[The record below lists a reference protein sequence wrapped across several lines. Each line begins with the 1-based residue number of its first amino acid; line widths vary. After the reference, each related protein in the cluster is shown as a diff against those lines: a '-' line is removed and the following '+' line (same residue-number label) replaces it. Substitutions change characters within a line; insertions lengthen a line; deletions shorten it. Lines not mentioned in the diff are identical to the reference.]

1 MNQHGENMKYEK
13 KKKELLNNERNAFEI
28 ACTLHENERVEVY
41 LDNDEAKMSNVMD
54 ESEEILYT
62 PNKFMCYQV
71 YGHNF
76 LEDEI
81 KAWIDYAR
89 VIQTPLEGEILPE
102 PTDVEKSIRELIETL
117 AKKNGVAIENVSSYE
132 VFANLPMTLL
142 GTIEQEIIEY
152 WWSAKEEENA
162 KILAEAQI
170 NEALEGLVKLAQ

>member
-1 MNQHGENMKYEK
+1 MSYENQ
-13 KKKELLNNERNAFEI
+13 KKELLKEARNAFEI

-41 LDNDEAKMSNVMD
+41 LDADKAKISAVMD

-62 PNKFMCYQV
+62 PTKILCYQA

-89 VIQTPLEGEILPE
+89 VIQTPLEGEVLPE
-102 PTDVEKSIRELIETL
+102 PTDVEKSVRELIESL
-117 AKKNGVAIENVSSYE
+117 AKQKGVTIEDVSSYE
-132 VFANLPMTLL
+132 VFANLSMTLL

-152 WWSAKEEENA
+152 WWTAKEEENG
-162 KILAEAQI
+162 KILAQAQI
-170 NEALEGLVKLAQ
+170 DEALQALVA